1 MLGRLPLYLASREL
15 RYDWRASMCFIA
27 ALVGV
32 LAPLLIILSLK
43 NGIIGSMVGRL
54 VEDPNNREIIAVGA
68 GNFDAAFFQTLAGRE
83 DVAFII
89 PASRSINT
97 SADVLRN
104 KSKRKVERSV
114 PLIPSAKGD
123 PLLGDVVVSKGN
135 VVVTDALAQALELDT
150 DSTIEM
156 FIGRNID
163 GQDQTAKGEFRVSQI
178 LSKDA
183 HSRSAMFLSLED
195 LIAIERFRDDPNVQV
210 ETWFSNASVPETY
223 ASFRLYAARLES
235 LEPLKNLLA
244 SMSVEAR
251 PRAENATLLLGF
263 RNNLNILYLAVA
275 VLAILGFWAAM
286 AANLRGMVERQR
298 IMFSL
303 LDLMALPIKARCMIP
318 IWQSLILVA
327 SGIVATFLIVLPM
340 VAAIN
345 AFFVTASG
353 PFVAYIGWVDVLG
366 TVVICAITAFTAS
379 LWALT
384 AVRDI
389 LPEEVLR
396 HA

>member
-1 MLGRLPLYLASREL
+1 MIGRLPLFLASREL
-15 RYDWRASMCFIA
+15 RHDWRASLCFVA
-27 ALVGV
+27 ALIGV

-54 VEDPNNREIIAVGA
+54 IEDPNNREIIAVGA
-68 GNFDAAFFQTLAGRE
+68 GSFDAAFFKTLQGRD

-123 PLLGDVVVSKGN
+123 PLLGGHVVSKGN
-135 VVVTDALAQALELDT
+135 VVVTSALAQSLDLKANSTLEIFV
-150 DSTIEM
+150 S
-156 FIGRNID
+156 RNID
-163 GQDQTAKGEFRVSQI
+163 GQDQTARAELRVI
-178 LSKDA
+178 NVLSPEA
-183 HSRSAMFLSLED
+183 YSRAAMFLSLQD
-195 LIAIERFRDDPNVQV
+195 LIAIERFRDDPDVRV
-210 ETWFSNASVPETY
+210 ETWFSNVLVPDTY
-223 ASFRLYAARLES
+223 ASFRLYAADLES
-235 LEPLKNLLA
+235 LAPIQQTLGA
-244 SMSVEAR
+244 MSIESR

-263 RNNLNILYLAVA
+263 RNNLNILYFAVA
-275 VLAILGFWAAM
+275 LLAIVGFWAAM

-298 IMFSL
+298 ITFSL
-303 LDLMALPIKARCMIP
+303 LDLMALPARDRCMIP

-327 SGIVATFLIVLPM
+327 AGILTTFVIVLPI
-340 VAAIN
+340 VAIIN

-353 PFVAYIGWVDVLG
+353 PFVAYLGGIDILATVIIGVF
-366 TVVICAITAFTAS
+366 TAFSAS
-379 LWALT
+379 LWAFI